1 MAKGFGGGMPGNMQQ
16 IMQQAKKMQE
26 DIKKAKEEVKDLTAE
41 ATAGGGMVTAVA
53 NGENQVVSIAINKE
67 VVDPEDVEMLQDLV
81 VAACNEALGK
91 IQKEVEQ
98 RLVAATGGM
107 NIPGLM

>member
-16 IMQQAKKMQE
+16 IMQQAKKMQD
-26 DIKKAKEEVKDLTAE
+26 DIKKAKEEVKELTAE
-41 ATAGGGMVTAVA
+41 ASSGGGMVKATA
-53 NGENQVVSIAINKE
+53 NGENLIVSVAIDKE
-67 VVDPEDVEMLQDLV
+67 VVNPDDVEMLQDLV

-91 IQKEVEQ
+91 IQKQVEE

-107 NIPGLM
+107 NIPGLI